1 MQKVS
6 WFPGQMA
13 YKLNLNKNKIKKTK
27 YLKKFHKLLQ
37 KSSDCG
43 FL

>member
-1 MQKVS
+1 MKKVE
-6 WFPGQMA
+6 WYPGKIA

-27 YLKKFHKLLQ
+27 YLKKFHK
-37 KSSDCG
+37 